1 MWKKLKIFAFKCVL
15 SILCIFSECMY
26 RIFIKMS
33 WIVEELQFK
42 KGFKDRGVQKYT
54 NEDLIFF
61 ALFIPDGTKLSG
73 PEVRKYYSNSNLSK
87 EYIYKII
94 EMRRYANTHKPE
106 YINFVRSEYLRKL
119 YPKIYW

>member
-1 MWKKLKIFAFKCVL
+1 
-15 SILCIFSECMY
+15 MY

-119 YPKIYW
+119 YPKIY